1 MTHRW
6 LTRALVALAVPALLV
21 PTLVS
26 PATAAT
32 KAPAVPELD
41 AVVEIYPHLAGGTA
55 DVTRERKIRMPEK
68 TCKRGAVI
76 KGATGQGATYAP
88 DFESME
94 DLDAIDFTGQE
105 PMVSVTA
112 EVFPSARVASQYL
125 RAALTDGTDCEEH
138 EGDEGQ
144 MKKIRFKLGSERW
157 GFQVRMGPKTDPM
170 IMNVLV
176 VRSGKRIVATT
187 SVSFTGK
194 ASPSTAKTI
203 ALARLA
209 VKGGQLTP

>member
-6 LTRALVALAVPALLV
+6 LARALVAVAVPALLV
-21 PTLVS
+21 PALVS
-26 PATAAT
+26 SASAAPTA
-32 KAPAVPELD
+32 PSVPTLED
-41 AVVEIYPHLAGGTA
+41 VAKIYPHLEGGTV

-76 KGATGQGATYAP
+76 KGATGQEVMYAP
-88 DFESME
+88 DIESME
-94 DLDAIDFTGQE
+94 DVDAFEVTGEE

-112 EVFPSARVASQYL
+112 EVFPGARVASQYL

-138 EGDEGQ
+138 QGDEFQ

-157 GFQVRMGPKTDPM
+157 GFQVRMGPKTAPM
-170 IMNVLV
+170 IGNLLV
-176 VRSGKRIVATT
+176 VRSGKRIVAVT

-194 ASPSTAKTI
+194 AGPSTAKTI

-209 VKGGQLTP
+209 VKTAS